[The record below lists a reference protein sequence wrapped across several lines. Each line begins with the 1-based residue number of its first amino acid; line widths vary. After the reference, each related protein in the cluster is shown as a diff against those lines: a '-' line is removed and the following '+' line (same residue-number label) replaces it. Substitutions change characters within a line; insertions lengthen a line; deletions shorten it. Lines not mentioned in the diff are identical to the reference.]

1 MDYKQYPPK
10 PEQTGS
16 SVGKLGSLIGTL
28 GMLVV
33 FFLITGGSMDAMIA
47 VVIVLMIHELG
58 HLTMMKLFGF
68 SDGDMFFLPFM
79 HKAATGKSI
88 PNQRKRVITLLAGPL
103 PGVMAGI
110 GLLSYG
116 FAIEHQ
122 LLLFFGQAFLLVN
135 VFNLLP
141 FDPMDGGKLVDTL
154 FASKKDQ
161 IKLSFLVVALLAIA
175 ALSFYIPTLIVFGVF
190 IGIRINSILKKRKLR
205 LQLVTELNVDINKR
219 FEDVSDK
226 EYWEI
231 RRFVLKQIPNIP
243 IDPDRFEPFANEN
256 LLISQVKSLILN
268 PVKVEMSTLGKLVS
282 FVLWLAGLAVPIWYV
297 WVHFQNLP
305 Q

>member
-1 MDYKQYPPK
+1 
-10 PEQTGS
+10 
-16 SVGKLGSLIGTL
+16 
-28 GMLVV
+28 
-33 FFLITGGSMDAMIA
+33 MDAMIA